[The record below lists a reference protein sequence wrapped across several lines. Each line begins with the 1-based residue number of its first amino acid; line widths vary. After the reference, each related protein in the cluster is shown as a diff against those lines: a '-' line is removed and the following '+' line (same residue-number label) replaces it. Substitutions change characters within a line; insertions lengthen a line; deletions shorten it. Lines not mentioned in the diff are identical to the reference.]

1 MENLAFG
8 NECDEADSVNV
19 ILIEG
24 FFLLHEILFGTVLF
38 SFAFL
43 LQLQDHRTYRFII
56 KI

>member
-8 NECDEADSVNV
+8 NECDEADGVQV

-24 FFLLHEILFGTVLF
+24 FFLLHEVFLGAFLF

-43 LQLQDHRTYRFII
+43 LQLEDHRTYRFII